1 MNHQVFLNPLIL
13 KKWAD
18 SACQKLMFPSCLELM
33 QRHHVFLLSDSVFMP
48 SSSKVS
54 VAEIKVNYKPTSDD
68 PDLMRE
74 KD

>member
-1 MNHQVFLNPLIL
+1 
-13 KKWAD
+13 
-18 SACQKLMFPSCLELM
+18 M